1 MWLSLLFVPV
11 SVKDDKVWGK
21 GLYGVLSECASAV
34 CGACGLAD
42 RTTTCSG
49 VHQLSANALL
59 FFLALF
65 VYKVPVDG
73 NARRNVAQVQSTLMK
88 SMMMRSTLGTQKW
101 EPTMAKFC

>member
-1 MWLSLLFVPV
+1 
-11 SVKDDKVWGK
+11 VWGK
-21 GLYGVLSECASAV
+21 GLYRVLSECASAV

-49 VHQLSANALL
+49 VHQLSACTLL
-59 FFLALF
+59 FFLPLF

-88 SMMMRSTLGTQKW
+88 HDDQKHIVNAEVGTHNGKILLALL
-101 EPTMAKFC
+101 AK